1 MLNASDDIGDSDDE
15 DDSEDEDEETP
26 QKVLAIGQFGK
37 FKIVDIQCY
46 ASFCNLL
53 SLY

>member
-1 MLNASDDIGDSDDE
+1 MLNASDDIGDSDD
-15 DDSEDEDEETP
+15 SEDEVEETP
-26 QKVLAIGQFGK
+26 QKVLATGQFGK